1 MENLVHNAIATCRRP
16 AYLEWLRYISAYLV
30 LTYGTRKLIGGG
42 QFALG
47 PALMINIFFH
57 IALGAEI
64 AAAFLLGST
73 MLLLWQE
80 REGIIRLF
88 WRDQS
93 SETRMENRTQEVA
106 LAIVVLLVLAQVFV
120 FAKYAAR

>member
-1 MENLVHNAIATCRRP
+1 VLLLFRRSTLLGAAILAP
-16 AYLEWLRYISAYLV
+16 VMANI
-30 LTYGTRKLIGGG
+30 
-42 QFALG
+42 
-47 PALMINIFFH
+47 LMIDIFFH
-57 IALGAEI
+57 IAWGAEI

-80 REGIIRLF
+80 REAIFRLF

-93 SETRMENRTQEVA
+93 SDTRMENRTKKVA
-106 LAIVVLLVLAQVFV
+106 RAIVVLLVLAQVFM

>member
-1 MENLVHNAIATCRRP
+1 VVTP
-16 AYLEWLRYISAYLV
+16 
-30 LTYGTRKLIGGG
+30 
-42 QFALG
+42 
-47 PALMINIFFH
+47 
-57 IALGAEI
+57 LGAEI

-80 REGIIRLF
+80 REPIISLF
-88 WRDQS
+88 WRDQP
-93 SETRMENRTQEVA
+93 SETGMKKKTQKVA

>member
-1 MENLVHNAIATCRRP
+1 
-16 AYLEWLRYISAYLV
+16 
-30 LTYGTRKLIGGG
+30 
-42 QFALG
+42 
-47 PALMINIFFH
+47 MINIFFH